1 MKKSAGILFILKD
14 KALLAHPTNSRWWN
28 SWAPPKGGFESGES
42 AKETASRETLEE
54 IGWFVDPKELD
65 EFFIVQ
71 LDRKGIVWK
80 EVTIFPFRLRELNDP
95 RLEIKGDLQKE
106 EIDSIEWMNEEQIR
120 KRAHPKYIEPIIQLI
135 NKK

>member
-14 KALLAHPTNSRWWN
+14 KALLAHPTNAKWWN
-28 SWAPPKGGFESGES
+28 SWAPPKGGFELGES

-54 IGWFVDPKELD
+54 IGWFVDPKHLED
-65 EFFIVQ
+65 FFIVQ
-71 LDRKGIVWK
+71 LDRKGVVWK
-80 EVTIFPFRLRELNDP
+80 EVTIFTFRLKEPNDS

-106 EIDSIEWMNEEQIR
+106 EIDSIEWMSEEQIR
-120 KRAHPKYIEPIIQLI
+120 KRAHPKYVESIIQAI